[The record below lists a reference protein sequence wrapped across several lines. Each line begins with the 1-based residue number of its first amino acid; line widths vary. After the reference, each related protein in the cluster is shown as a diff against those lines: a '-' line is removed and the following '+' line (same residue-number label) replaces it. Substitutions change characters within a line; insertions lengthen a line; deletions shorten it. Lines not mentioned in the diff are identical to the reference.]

1 MPYVASSGI
10 YVPCGTG
17 VRPMAEVHDSYAGNA
32 LIGYEGVG
40 FAEGLRGLQ
49 THRIGR
55 HNCRRGDLRGAQIN
69 LVHNCFRSAG
79 VSAVT
84 IAGGATYGAG

>member
-1 MPYVASSGI
+1 MPYVTSIGTVRA
-10 YVPCGTG
+10 VPYWGT
-17 VRPMAEVHDSYAGNA
+17 PLAEVHDSYAGNA

-69 LVHNCFRSAG
+69 LVHNVFRPTARSTMTTG
-79 VSAVT
+79 E
-84 IAGGATYGAG
+84 GATYGAW